1 MRMDVSSVLDRLEL
15 QERSISQLE
24 QELAQ
29 LQSGESCHPPPEE
42 AERLRVAN
50 EKLRYRIN
58 ILKRA
63 TEKELEQASC
73 QGDAL
78 SLPEM

>member
-1 MRMDVSSVLDRLEL
+1 MDVSSVLDRLEL

-29 LQSGESCHPPPEE
+29 LQSGEGESCDPPSEE
-42 AERLRVAN
+42 AERLRLAN

-58 ILKRA
+58 ILRRA
-63 TEKELEQASC
+63 TEKELEQVSC